1 MANPQPSDAHLRIAH
16 SILEQLMCSNFTEQ
30 QRRVLDLILRLSW
43 GCGKKC
49 AEIPYQK
56 DFGLVGVRESHVKR
70 HIDWLIE
77 ARVINREANTYSFNK
92 DFDQWRVSRAL
103 GYSPDR
109 LTELVSLNLNHLRN
123 MEVDLQ
129 KTEVNL
135 RNMEVETYGKRKNGL
150 TENVSLPDTN
160 SASLYKILKKV
171 INKELSTDI
180 ILPGG
185 EVLEAGVF
193 WQRIKTAL
201 EGRLAPSN
209 YKTWVEPISAIG
221 INENVFYIAVPSA
234 FQKEA
239 LEKRLAHLIV
249 KELENEL
256 KKPFRVE
263 FILLA
268 EESKTS

>member
-49 AEIPYQK
+49 AEIPHQK
-56 DFGLVGVRESHVKR
+56 DFEIVGVRESHVKR

-77 ARVINREANTYSFNK
+77 ARVINRDTNRYSFNK

-103 GYSPDR
+103 GYTPDR

-123 MEVDLQ
+123 MEV
-129 KTEVNL
+129 
-135 RNMEVETYGKRKNGL
+135 ETSVKRKNGL
-150 TENVSLPDTN
+150 TENVSLLDTN
-160 SASLYKILKKV
+160 PASLYKVLKKV
-171 INKELSTDI
+171 IKKEVSKDI

-193 WQRIKTAL
+193 WQRIKGAL
-201 EGRLAPSN
+201 QVRLAPSN
-209 YKTWVEPISAIG
+209 YQTWIEPMMAIG
-221 INENVFYIAVPSA
+221 INGDTFFVAVTSL

-239 LEKRLAHLIV
+239 LEKRLVPVIV

-256 KKPFRVE
+256 KRPCNVE
-263 FILLA
+263 FIVLPEA
-268 EESKTS
+268 SKTEQTV